1 MRYLVGLVCVL
12 ALGALCDVGCGE
24 TTGADGNGGT
34 GGDGNCGDQGQG
46 GGTAWIYPGLYR
58 AEWDDDSAN
67 YQACVYVNEDC
78 TELKASTECNIGGD
92 DSQAHFLEIQWTDGR
107 NENGE
112 ECAAGVGVTTD
123 LVTTIP
129 IVARIDPPSARFSF
143 QIEFSG
149 AEGGDW
155 EIGGHWEYDNL
166 NVSARRTTGDVVCRP
181 HVDYPTSIC
190 PLTYSSDLCL
200 KPEY

>member
-1 MRYLVGLVCVL
+1 MRFLIGFMLVL
-12 ALGALCDVGCGE
+12 ALGVLGCGE
-24 TTGADGNGGT
+24 TA
-34 GGDGNCGDQGQG
+34 GDPYPGNCGNQGAG
-46 GGTAWIYPGLYR
+46 GGAALLHPGLYR
-58 AEWDDDSAN
+58 AVWDDDSAN

-129 IVARIDPPSARFSF
+129 IDARIDPPSARFSF

-155 EIGGHWEYDNL
+155 EIFGDWSYDNL
-166 NVSARRTTGDVVCRP
+166 IVTARRTTGDVVCRP

-190 PLTYSSDLCL
+190 PLAYSSDLCL
-200 KPEY
+200 EPEY